1 VQYTVW
7 SGNRQIGVTD
17 LGFRYRKGGSRTGW
31 FFPVAESE
39 GLMPKIVDP
48 LIGNYMPRKRAR
60 SLEPFTAQ
68 EWTRLAE
75 YEEACR
81 RAAAWDLRLRR
92 EDGSPVATESV
103 GIRDV
108 EALLACYPDDIF
120 DGTDEDELQ
129 DGCDF
134 YDDDPSEAWKRD
146 SPTVDD
152 DDDTIF
158 LREME
163 NDDLIMSAEW
173 LEHPPESVSEW
184 EPEDEGPM
192 PRYQIF
198 VLLSD
203 PSAVP

>member
-1 VQYTVW
+1 
-7 SGNRQIGVTD
+7 
-17 LGFRYRKGGSRTGW
+17 
-31 FFPVAESE
+31 
-39 GLMPKIVDP
+39 MPKIVDP
-48 LIGNYMPRKRAR
+48 LIGNYMPRKRGR
-60 SLEPFTAQ
+60 SPEPFTAQ

-108 EALLACYPDDIF
+108 ESLLACYPDDIF
-120 DGTDEDELQ
+120 DGADDDEFDE
-129 DGCDF
+129 GYDF

-146 SPTVDD
+146 SLAVDD
-152 DDDTIF
+152 DEESIF

-163 NDDLIMSAEW
+163 NDLIMATEW
-173 LEHPPESVSEW
+173 LENPPESVSEW
-184 EPEDEGPM
+184 APEDEGPM